1 MSKIPNMPIN
11 LLSNPMHLNPR
22 THTDEHPPSWYQDTR
37 RYTETY
43 PRLEADL
50 EADVCVV
57 GGGFG
62 GVNTALELAE
72 RGYSVVL
79 VEGRRI
85 GWGASGR
92 NGGQLIQGIGHGLDK
107 FANILGE
114 DGVKAVE
121 AMGFEA
127 VRIVRERI
135 ERYQIDCDF
144 KLGYCDLA
152 LKPRQMKDLE
162 ALKRWFDTVG
172 YEAETELVPQH
183 RMHEV
188 VGSNRYVGGLID
200 RGSGHLHPLNLV
212 TGEAKAASD
221 RGVRIFEQS
230 LVTEVVPGKRVVIR
244 TAQGSVT
251 ADRAVL
257 CGNAYVAGL
266 NPVLAGKVLPAG
278 SYLIA
283 TEPLAEDVWQRLLPQ
298 DMAVCDQNVAL
309 DYYRLSADKRLLF
322 GGLCNY
328 SGRDPDSIA
337 GVLKPH
343 LVKVFPE
350 LASVNIDYQWGGMIG
365 IGANRYPQIGRL
377 EPNLYYAQAYAGH
390 GLNVT
395 HMAAR
400 VIVEH
405 IHGESERLDLFERIK
420 HITFPGGPRFRSP
433 LLAVGM
439 LYHRLKDFV

>member
-1 MSKIPNMPIN
+1 MY
-11 LLSNPMHLNPR
+11 LNPA
-22 THTDEHPPSWYQDTR
+22 THSDEHPASYYLASRAYPD
-37 RYTETY
+37 TY
-43 PRLEADL
+43 PWLESDL
-50 EADVCVV
+50 SVDVCVV

-72 RGYSVVL
+72 RGYSVAL

-107 FANILGE
+107 FAKVLGA
-114 DGVKAVE
+114 DGVQAVE

-127 VRIVRERI
+127 VRIVRDRI
-135 ERYQIDCDF
+135 KRYQIDCDL

-152 LKPRQMKDLE
+152 LKPRQMRDLE
-162 ALKRWFDTVG
+162 ALKRWFDAVG
-172 YEAETELVPQH
+172 YEAKTELVSQH

-188 VGSNRYVGGLID
+188 VGSDRYVGGLID
-200 RGSGHLHPLNLV
+200 WGSGHLHPLNLV
-212 TGEAKAASD
+212 TGEARAAA
-221 RGVRIFEQS
+221 RLGVQIFEQS
-230 LVTEVVPGKRVVIR
+230 LVTEVVPGEPATVR
-244 TAQGSVT
+244 TEHGSVS
-251 ADRAVL
+251 ADRVVL

-278 SYLIA
+278 SYVIA
-283 TEPLAEDVWQRLLPQ
+283 TEPLPDKLWQRLLPQ

-328 SGRDPDSIA
+328 SGRDPKSIE

-343 LVKVFPE
+343 MEKVFPE
-350 LASVNIDYQWGGMIG
+350 LASVKIDYQWGGMIG

-377 EPNLYYAQAYAGH
+377 QANLYYAQAYAGH

-400 VIVEH
+400 VIAEH
-405 IHGESERLDLFERIK
+405 IHGESERLDLFERVK
-420 HITFPGGPRFRSP
+420 HITFPGGPKFRSP
-433 LLAVGM
+433 LLAAGM